1 MSATTAAWLVL
12 ASPLAGTILIG
23 ALFARLPGRSAGWLG
38 TASIAVSFVFAL
50 IALIKLQGATPS
62 HRELTSTLW
71 TIAGI
76 RGFNAQATLLVDPLS
91 VLMICVVSGVS
102 MLIHL
107 YSISYLDGDRGYS
120 RFFAYLN
127 FFVFSMLLLVLAGNF
142 VLLIVG
148 WAFVGAA
155 SYMLISFWYR
165 RTTATS
171 AGIKA
176 FVINVLGDI
185 GLVLGTFFIFRHS
198 HTLDFVATF
207 HAAPHDFSSGSGDIT
222 AGCLLLLVG
231 AFAKSAQ
238 IPLHTWLADAMEGPT
253 PVSALIHAATM
264 VTAGV
269 YLIARMHPLFQLAPA
284 AGDVGAI
291 IGCLTLLIAG
301 TIGLAA
307 TDLKRVIAY
316 STMSQIGYMIMG
328 VSVGAYTAG
337 LFHLMTHA
345 FFKAL
350 LFMAAGS
357 LISAMGGSQSLDR
370 MSGFRRA
377 LPFTFGCFII
387 GGLALSGVPPLSGYF
402 SKDSILLFV
411 AGRGGW
417 HWALWAA
424 GYLGAFLTALYTF
437 RMIFRA
443 FLGDPCP
450 EALELIEHGHLY
462 HPQAPT
468 NPSNGEIEDTDVG
481 FPGPDHAIAE
491 RAWPMRAAMATL
503 ALLAIVGGIVAIPKS
518 TFWLQHFLAP
528 TFADSNLVGNA
539 SNAVLVIGLI
549 LGAVVSLGGIATAYY
564 VWVLRPGTAPA
575 IAARF
580 SGLTTLFENKWYF
593 DELIDALVVRPG
605 AWFGRF
611 AQNSFERVFVN
622 GVLVGGSTGLVR
634 AGSALV
640 RATQSG
646 MLRVY
651 AALMLVGVVGVA
663 LYFLLQS

>member
-1 MSATTAAWLVL
+1 
-12 ASPLAGTILIG
+12 
-23 ALFARLPGRSAGWLG
+23 
-38 TASIAVSFVFAL
+38 
-50 IALIKLQGATPS
+50 
-62 HRELTSTLW
+62 
-71 TIAGI
+71 
-76 RGFNAQATLLVDPLS
+76 
-91 VLMICVVSGVS
+91 
-102 MLIHL
+102 
-107 YSISYLDGDRGYS
+107 
-120 RFFAYLN
+120 
-127 FFVFSMLLLVLAGNF
+127 
-142 VLLIVG
+142 
-148 WAFVGAA
+148 
-155 SYMLISFWYR
+155 
-165 RTTATS
+165 
-171 AGIKA
+171 
-176 FVINVLGDI
+176 
-185 GLVLGTFFIFRHS
+185 
-198 HTLDFVATF
+198 
-207 HAAPHDFSSGSGDIT
+207 
-222 AGCLLLLVG
+222 
-231 AFAKSAQ
+231 
-238 IPLHTWLADAMEGPT
+238 
-253 PVSALIHAATM
+253 
-264 VTAGV
+264 
-269 YLIARMHPLFQLAPA
+269 
-284 AGDVGAI
+284 
-291 IGCLTLLIAG
+291 
-301 TIGLAA
+301 
-307 TDLKRVIAY
+307 
-316 STMSQIGYMIMG
+316 
-328 VSVGAYTAG
+328 
-337 LFHLMTHA
+337 
-345 FFKAL
+345 
-350 LFMAAGS
+350 
-357 LISAMGGSQSLDR
+357 
-370 MSGFRRA
+370 
-377 LPFTFGCFII
+377 
-387 GGLALSGVPPLSGYF
+387 VPPLSGYF

-468 NPSNGEIEDTDVG
+468 NPANGEIEDTDVG

-491 RAWPMRAAMATL
+491 RAWPMRAAMGTL
-503 ALLAIVGGIVAIPKS
+503 ALLAIIGGIVAIPKS

-528 TFADSNLVGNA
+528 TFADSTLVGNA
-539 SNAVLVIGLI
+539 SNTVLVIGLI
-549 LGAVVSLGGIATAYY
+549 LGALVSLGGIATAYY

-580 SGLTTLFENKWYF
+580 SGVATLFENKWYF